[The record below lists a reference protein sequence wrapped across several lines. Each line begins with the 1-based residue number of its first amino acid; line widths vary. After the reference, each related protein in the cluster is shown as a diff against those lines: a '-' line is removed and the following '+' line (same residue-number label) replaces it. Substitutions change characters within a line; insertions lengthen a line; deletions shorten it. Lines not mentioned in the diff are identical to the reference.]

1 MNRSAS
7 PAIHLESTV
16 LGSPDPQAAVRFY
29 ARLLGWEIRSDER
42 DWCTLRNPGGG
53 PGLSFQL
60 EDDFV
65 RPVWPEQPGRQQMM
79 MHLDLR
85 VEDLQKAAAHAKVC
99 GAQRA
104 EHQPQDDVVVFLDPD
119 GHPFCL
125 FEN

>member
-1 MNRSAS
+1 MIR
-7 PAIHLESTV
+7 LESTV

-29 ARLLGWEIRSDER
+29 ARLLGWEIRNDER
-42 DWCTLRNPGGG
+42 EWCTLRSPGGG

-60 EDDFV
+60 EDDFE

-79 MHLDLR
+79 MHLDLW
-85 VEDLQKAAAHAKVC
+85 VEDLEKAAVHAREC

-104 EHQPQDDVVVFLDPD
+104 EHQPQSDVIVFFDPD

>member
-1 MNRSAS
+1 M
-7 PAIHLESTV
+7 IHLESTV

-29 ARLLGWEIRSDER
+29 ARLLSWEIRNDER

-85 VEDLQKAAAHAKVC
+85 VEDLQKAAAHAKEC

-104 EHQPQDDVVVFLDPD
+104 DHQPQDDVVVFLDPD

-125 FEN
+125 FEK